1 MVAADVAA
9 RSGGSGPPPAE
20 SALAAFLRAIDTTL
34 WTCDPY
40 AGSGTSALSGIVGRP
55 VAVVRAVLLL
65 DIADD
70 LDRLTL
76 DEAGRQARARAYAEL
91 AGIEVPVRLGELTR
105 SDDGLLAYVLDDDF
119 SALRVVDRVVLDL
132 ARQAGK
138 GLGHLGPWGQTPVI
152 PDVSP
157 ITHPYLVPPDVV
169 RLRPGVP
176 RLVTLLMLPGTA
188 VTLTDGMT
196 PRVQVALA
204 RAFFADGL
212 ARLLPSIRV
221 GPVLIDPG
229 DVRLPPVAALGERQ
243 VLTYRDGPLAWRDDA
258 ILAATQ
264 DALLPDHPAVL
275 REGWV
280 RVDPSPAPA
289 PGSGA

>member
-1 MVAADVAA
+1 
-9 RSGGSGPPPAE
+9 
-20 SALAAFLRAIDTTL
+20 
-34 WTCDPY
+34 
-40 AGSGTSALSGIVGRP
+40 
-55 VAVVRAVLLL
+55 
-65 DIADD
+65 
-70 LDRLTL
+70 
-76 DEAGRQARARAYAEL
+76 
-91 AGIEVPVRLGELTR
+91 
-105 SDDGLLAYVLDDDF
+105 
-119 SALRVVDRVVLDL
+119 
-132 ARQAGK
+132 
-138 GLGHLGPWGQTPVI
+138 
-152 PDVSP
+152 
-157 ITHPYLVPPDVV
+157 
-169 RLRPGVP
+169 
-176 RLVTLLMLPGTA
+176 MLPGTA

>member
-1 MVAADVAA
+1 
-9 RSGGSGPPPAE
+9 
-20 SALAAFLRAIDTTL
+20 
-34 WTCDPY
+34 
-40 AGSGTSALSGIVGRP
+40 
-55 VAVVRAVLLL
+55 
-65 DIADD
+65 
-70 LDRLTL
+70 
-76 DEAGRQARARAYAEL
+76 
-91 AGIEVPVRLGELTR
+91 
-105 SDDGLLAYVLDDDF
+105 
-119 SALRVVDRVVLDL
+119 
-132 ARQAGK
+132 
-138 GLGHLGPWGQTPVI
+138 VI

-188 VTLTDGMT
+188 VTLTDGVT

-280 RVDPSPAPA
+280 RVDPRPAPA